1 MSSPV
6 RMGFMYVA
14 YIWKSRGRLFPSS
27 SALRDLVS
35 GLTLCDSSLRERKR
49 RKVARPSPYSA

>member
-1 MSSPV
+1 
-6 RMGFMYVA
+6 MYVA

-35 GLTLCDSSLRERKR
+35 GLTLCDSSLRDLKLSR
-49 RKVARPSPYSA
+49 VARPVSHSA